1 MNAQVLRQS
10 WQLVIHNKPWLLWT
24 CLLLTL
30 LVVLVTV
37 LMPTSD
43 SPQQTRTAAYV
54 IGIAA
59 SFAWALVVPRLLL
72 WHRALRHM
80 RVPRAKAVLAGS
92 LTLCVA
98 LLPGLPLLA
107 LMLAA
112 KPDALALAMVCFA
125 CLAALHWA
133 TGPVW
138 LAIGMPAAQFGGM
151 QFLIAGSN
159 PTVVPLLWT
168 LDALLV
174 VYAVLRWRE
183 LLVLDISTLPCR
195 KLPVIMRIADGSLL
209 APQSIVRTLEARQIR
224 APMRHRFVPVD
235 ASRNPAQTLRAW
247 LGQPFASLTAKGEL
261 LGYGSYWLM
270 AGATFMIAAW
280 LHWASWAVWIGVWLV
295 IPAFMIMS
303 FQGQS
308 RLYVLF
314 TLKRGG
320 EIAELSMLPGLGTS
334 DAVRRNLLLASFGPV
349 VTFIGLFTASLMLP
363 ALLLAA
369 PLKVTL
375 GILVLGIASIGWFGC
390 SALHILAQ
398 RADDRLDL
406 RRIALRLALKIP
418 LVLLVVL
425 TLMEGSG
432 ITAGMFGEAQ
442 AIWITRALM
451 LAWALLSAF
460 MILRASRDWRAFQ
473 RRPHPFLQR

>member
-1 MNAQVLRQS
+1 VNAQVVKQS
-10 WQLVIHNKPWLLWT
+10 WQVVSHNRPWLLWA
-24 CLLLTL
+24 CLLLAL
-30 LVVLVTV
+30 LVVVVTA
-37 LMPTSD
+37 LMPGTGN
-43 SPQQTRTAAYV
+43 PQQMRAAAYV

-72 WHRALRHM
+72 WQRAMRHM
-80 RVPRAKAVLAGS
+80 RAPRAGPVLAGS

-133 TGPVW
+133 TGPLW

-174 VYAVLRWRE
+174 IYAVLRWRE

-195 KLPVIMRIADGSLL
+195 KLPVIMRIADGSVLV
-209 APQSIVRTLEARQIR
+209 PQSIVRTLEAKQMR
-224 APMRHRFVPVD
+224 AQMRHRFVPVD

-247 LGQPFASLTAKGEL
+247 LGHPFVPLTVKGQL
-261 LGYGSYWLM
+261 RGYASYWLM
-270 AGATFMIAAW
+270 AGAAFMVAAW

-320 EIAELSMLPGLGTS
+320 EIAELSMLPGLGTP
-334 DAVRRNLLLASFGPV
+334 DAVRRSLLLASFGPI

-375 GILVLGIASIGWFGC
+375 GILVLGIASMCWFGC
-390 SALHILAQ
+390 KALHIMAQ
-398 RADDRLDL
+398 RADDRIDA
-406 RRIALRLALKIP
+406 RRIVSRLALQIP
-418 LVLLVVL
+418 ILALAMV

-432 ITAGMFGEAQ
+432 ITAGMFGAAQ

-460 MILRASRDWRAFQ
+460 MILRASRNWRAFQ